1 MAEKEVLNLTRF
13 QFRGLHPQV
22 SMGTASDRYA
32 GWIDR
37 GVHATIVVNNRAG
50 GNAPLIAQ
58 RISESFL
65 EKQGEGSHARDDTYS
80 FKIN

>member
-1 MAEKEVLNLTRF
+1 M
-13 QFRGLHPQV
+13 LHPRMV
-22 SMGTASDRYA
+22 DDTVEMISAA
-32 GWIDR
+32 IDR